1 MSESQILANVGR
13 ATHANFPSSPQRS
26 SSSATPSRLVSL
38 IPKLNFLRYDEETSD
53 VIVKNFF
60 SINMQ
65 ILPNARR
72 RDTRKRSSKN
82 SETLFFSFC
91 GFILF
96 AIILISL
103 LECSARVLNTLRTFF
118 MLSRSSDDYQQAEY
132 HVWKSLRGEL
142 SGFSWFA
149 VSSSTSHRGNTESE
163 VNTYASQHES
173 EEVKVM
179 SQVVE
184 RTRSPGW
191 AAQRQG
197 RRLYQFIMYTQLF
210 QEITR

>member
-1 MSESQILANVGR
+1 MQTSELTWAIIVFRHPLAPREPYPKTQFSTLRGGDIR
-13 ATHANFPSSPQRS
+13 CHRKKTSFP
-26 SSSATPSRLVSL
+26 
-38 IPKLNFLRYDEETSD
+38 
-53 VIVKNFF
+53 
-60 SINMQ
+60 INMQ

-72 RDTRKRSSKN
+72 RDTRKREAAKT
-82 SETLFFSFC
+82 ETLFFSFC

-118 MLSRSSDDYQQAEY
+118 MLSRSSDDYQRAEY
-132 HVWKSLRGEL
+132 HVWKSLKRRIK
-142 SGFSWFA
+142 WFFLICGHI
-149 VSSSTSHRGNTESE
+149 VHRGNSESE
-163 VNTYASQHES
+163 VNTYASQHECK
-173 EEVKVM
+173 EVKVM